1 MTAVLRVRLELSK
14 DGLLRRFDA
23 KGHAGADLG
32 RNVACAAATVL
43 LRTAGRECA
52 ARGIVES
59 GSAAQPGEM
68 AMVLRDT
75 GDDRGGWLRG
85 VTDFLLRGMSDLQK
99 EFPGK
104 VALRVETTED

>member
-1 MTAVLRVRLELSK
+1 
-14 DGLLRRFDA
+14 
-23 KGHAGADLG
+23 
-32 RNVACAAATVL
+32 
-43 LRTAGRECA
+43 
-52 ARGIVES
+52 
-59 GSAAQPGEM
+59 M

-99 EFPGK
+99 EFPEK

>member
-1 MTAVLRVRLELSK
+1 MLHVRLELSK
-14 DGLLRRFDA
+14 EGLLKRFDA
-23 KGHAGADLG
+23 QGHAGDDLG
-32 RNVACAAATVL
+32 KNVVCAAATVL
-43 LRTAGRECA
+43 LRTAGRECL
-52 ARGIVES
+52 ARGIVA
-59 GSAAQPGEM
+59 GGNAARPGEM

-99 EFPGK
+99 EFPEK